1 MNTVLATT
9 VKHQTEFDRTV
20 DKLEVLI
27 TGLKN
32 RADPLAAA
40 AAHISSAAGTLAD
53 LLGADRPL
61 LHSSFGHLEGIQ
73 QPLIDELAELD
84 HVLGKLPD
92 AYRIIGRAG
101 GIYGDFFNFYLCDIS
116 LKVNGL
122 QPGGPVRTVKLF
134 GQPTGRCTPQ

>member
-53 LLGADRPL
+53 LLGRIVHCCTAASGTSRA
-61 LHSSFGHLEGIQ
+61 SSS
-73 QPLIDELAELD
+73 
-84 HVLGKLPD
+84 
-92 AYRIIGRAG
+92 R
-101 GIYGDFFNFYLCDIS
+101 S
-116 LKVNGL
+116 
-122 QPGGPVRTVKLF
+122 
-134 GQPTGRCTPQ
+134 